1 MLSVLSNS
9 SYNRRDLLEEVTC
22 AESTLDRGLRQLEDA
37 GLIQYRDGQWEL
49 TKLGYCTYRQY
60 KMYTEG
66 LNDIVEAAPM
76 LLSLSP
82 DTPLSEKF
90 LRCSESF
97 EAEPNA
103 PDLVLSHLFKSVEQA
118 RQIRGLVPKVL
129 FNAINPFYETATTGA
144 NYEIEL
150 VFERDVYDSVYSHYS
165 DELQRVLQDPQ
176 ISLLRGSVP
185 FSFGLWIADNA
196 KAGVIIYTDCGVRG
210 LIVNDT
216 TEALKWAESTYIEVK
231 EQAEPILLRGGSCR
245 NIKQPIIF
253 E

>member
-1 MLSVLSNS
+1 
-9 SYNRRDLLEEVTC
+9 
-22 AESTLDRGLRQLEDA
+22 
-37 GLIQYRDGQWEL
+37 
-49 TKLGYCTYRQY
+49 
-60 KMYTEG
+60 MYTEG

-82 DTPLSEKF
+82 DTPLGEKF
-90 LRCSESF
+90 LRGSESF

-103 PDLVLSHLFKSVEQA
+103 PDMVLSHLFASAEQA
-118 RQIRGLVPKVL
+118 SRIRGLVPKVL
-129 FNAINPFYETATTGA
+129 FNAINPFYEAATIGA

-150 VFERDVYDSVYSHYS
+150 VFERGVYDCVYSHYS
-165 DELQRVLQDPQ
+165 DELQKVLQDPQ
-176 ISLLRGSVP
+176 ISLLRGSIP

-196 KAGVIIYTDCGVRG
+196 EAGVIIYTDSGVRG

-216 TEALKWAESTYIEVK
+216 TEALKWAESTYTEVK

-245 NIKQPIIF
+245 DIKQRISL